1 MRESEATASEDSNS
15 PLLRSNSF
23 SWQYYKPANMSSEWI
38 DDFDEPDEPQLQET
52 TATKRKSFVE
62 SNAVAEANDAKKRA
76 KLSENVQNGGHARTE
91 SETERKQRLEI
102 EALKRQLEASK
113 NATSSTTKVEDVPKE
128 FHLSSKR
135 KVTVRDFRGKPLVD
149 IREFYEKDGE
159 MAPGRKGISLTIDQY
174 NKLKSYI
181 SEIDKAIESL

>member
-1 MRESEATASEDSNS
+1 M
-15 PLLRSNSF
+15 
-23 SWQYYKPANMSSEWI
+23 
-38 DDFDEPDEPQLQET
+38 
-52 TATKRKSFVE
+52 
-62 SNAVAEANDAKKRA
+62 
-76 KLSENVQNGGHARTE
+76 
-91 SETERKQRLEI
+91 EI

-113 NATSSTTKVEDVPKE
+113 NGTSSTTKVEDVPKE

-174 NKLKSYI
+174 QKLKSYI
-181 SEIDKAIESL
+181 SDIDKAIESL